1 MGYRL
6 SKIYTRTGDDG
17 TTGLADGSRVAKDD
31 MRMEVLGCIDE
42 LSSAL
47 GMIRCELADDHHL
60 SPVLRD
66 IQHQLLN
73 LGGDLAMPGMLLLSE
88 TVTQELE
95 QGIDRM
101 NETLPPLKEFI
112 LAGGT
117 RAAAACHLARAI
129 ARRTERRMVSL
140 NREQPLPP
148 RLLRYMNRLSD
159 WLFVASRQ
167 LVSLAGGQEIQW
179 DRSNG

>member
-17 TTGLADGSRVAKDD
+17 TTGLADGSRVPKDD

-42 LSSAL
+42 LSSAV
-47 GMIRCELADDHHL
+47 GMVRCELATSHEL

-66 IQHQLLN
+66 IQQQLLN
-73 LGGDLAMPGMLLLSE
+73 LGGDLAMPGMLLLAE
-88 TVTQELE
+88 TVTLELE
-95 QGIDRM
+95 QGMDRM
-101 NETLPPLKEFI
+101 NETLAPLREFI
-112 LAGGT
+112 LPGGN
-117 RAAAACHLARAI
+117 RAAAACHLARSI

-140 NREQPLPP
+140 NREHSLPP
-148 RLLRYMNRLSD
+148 RLMRYINRLSD

-167 LVSLAGGQEIQW
+167 LVSQEGGQEIQW